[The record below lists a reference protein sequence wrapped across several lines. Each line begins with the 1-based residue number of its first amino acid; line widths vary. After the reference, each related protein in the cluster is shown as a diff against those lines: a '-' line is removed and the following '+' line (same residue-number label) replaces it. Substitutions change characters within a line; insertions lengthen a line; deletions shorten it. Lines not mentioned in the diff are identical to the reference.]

1 MYPGLT
7 WAADTARGLGTITD
21 DGQGALD
28 GMTGMMYE
36 DAGTVLYAIGPPLL
50 IPARTH
56 VPGP

>member
-7 WAADTARGLGTITD
+7 RSADTARGLNTITD

-28 GMTGMMYE
+28 GMTDTMNEG
-36 DAGTVLYAIGPPLL
+36 AGTVLYAIGPPLL